1 MPTVISD
8 IRGVNPAVTAFFAAS
23 VANFVFPVIH
33 HGQAV
38 SDLFGIRAS
47 GGTPL
52 AGALFGG
59 LQTMLSFKEQ
69 RKMTLV
75 ATDGMLDTPASA
87 NSVMEVPLNLSFEG
101 LSLACGMNT

>member
-8 IRGVNPAVTAFFAAS
+8 IRGVNPAVTAFLATS
-23 VANFVFPVIH
+23 VVH

-47 GGTPL
+47 DGTPL

-75 ATDGMLDTPASA
+75 VTDGMLDTPASA

>member
-1 MPTVISD
+1 
-8 IRGVNPAVTAFFAAS
+8 
-23 VANFVFPVIH
+23 
-33 HGQAV
+33 
-38 SDLFGIRAS
+38 
-47 GGTPL
+47 
-52 AGALFGG
+52 
-59 LQTMLSFKEQ
+59 MLSFKEQ